1 MIFAKIRN
9 GLESSKPKERAS
21 EAVSGTEIIPSSSE
35 EWRLPVSATSTAPFS
50 IPLSSDLFGC
60 RRQGPTSLSWSS
72 SLPNIKIDAHHSF
85 QLAIFLRFDFTGFV
99 VEAAW
104 TRRSRGEA
112 AKKPNRKSWKQRTD
126 MYMRPFLLNVF
137 FSKRFVH
144 AKVMHRGTSKVIS
157 VATTNAKD
165 LRNTLPSLTD
175 NEACR
180 VIGKLIAERSKE
192 ADVFAMSYELKM
204 NERVEGRL
212 AIVLDTIQANGIV
225 FV

>member
-1 MIFAKIRN
+1 M
-9 GLESSKPKERAS
+9 G
-21 EAVSGTEIIPSSSE
+21 VSISPPPPSSLS
-35 EWRLPVSATSTAPFS
+35 
-50 IPLSSDLFGC
+50 LSSELFSS
-60 RRQGPTSLSWSS
+60 RRRDGPTSLSWSS
-72 SLPNIKIDAHHSF
+72 SFPSINLLPILSAASTLTLNQGLIV
-85 QLAIFLRFDFTGFV
+85 Q
-99 VEAAW
+99 AAW
-104 TRRSRGEA
+104 TRRSRSEA

-175 NEACR
+175 NDACR

-192 ADVFAMSYELKM
+192 ADVYAIAYELKK

-212 AIVLDTIQANGIV
+212 AIILDTIQENGII

>member
-1 MIFAKIRN
+1 MA
-9 GLESSKPKERAS
+9 AS
-21 EAVSGTEIIPSSSE
+21 I
-35 EWRLPVSATSTAPFS
+35 SATSTAPFS

-72 SLPNIKIDAHHSF
+72 SLPNIKIDAHHFIPTRNIS
-85 QLAIFLRFDFTGFV
+85 QGFV